1 MSETEHLQR
10 RDAFIA
16 DMIEVC
22 KKHKVMISP
31 DGDEFDQADVLDV
44 SFDEVNHE
52 ASMSFYVSLVDLED
66 EIRRA
71 VWPIAEFTDEEMDS
85 AESA

>member
-1 MSETEHLQR
+1 MNSKEHLRR

-16 DMIEVC
+16 DMVEVC

-31 DGDEFDQADVLDV
+31 DRKEFDSADVLDV
-44 SFDEVNHE
+44 SFDEINRLQP
-52 ASMSFYVSLVDLED
+52 MSFYVSLVDIED

-71 VWPIAEFTDEEMDS
+71 VRPIVHPDSSDDES
-85 AESA
+85 